1 MERQCGHGKAPEH
14 ARLCGGVPGLFVCLF
29 DLGYVEVEVLIDIGC
44 IAGIE
49 CISFWGRGVGKE
61 SDI

>member
-1 MERQCGHGKAPEH
+1 MIACVA
-14 ARLCGGVPGLFVCLF
+14 GVPGLFVCLF